1 MTKKSKLYI
10 SGSILGWS
18 IIIFLSAIWN
28 LTQAR
33 NNQHDIYLESG
44 RSLFDLIVTTWEWN
58 SRHGGVY
65 VPITEEIQPNPY
77 LDIANRDFT
86 TTTGQELTLINP
98 AFMTRLIS
106 QISE

>member
-44 RSLFDLIVTTWEWN
+44 RSLFDRLVTTWEWN